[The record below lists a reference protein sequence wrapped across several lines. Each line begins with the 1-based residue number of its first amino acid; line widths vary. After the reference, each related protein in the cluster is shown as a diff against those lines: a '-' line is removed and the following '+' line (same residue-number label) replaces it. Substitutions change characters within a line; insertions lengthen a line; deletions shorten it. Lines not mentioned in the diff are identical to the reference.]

1 MNNIKCPNCGKQVE
15 ISEAIKHQI
24 QEDILAKAKTEYK
37 EELEKNRKD
46 IEEKAER
53 RIKEELELKFKDSQ
67 NELSKARQ
75 QSRELRDQL
84 LELTKQLRSLKQ
96 KDDERE
102 LEMQKKLTL
111 EREKIQEDVVKIE
124 KEKSSLE
131 IAEIK
136 KQLDD
141 TKKALEGAQ
150 RKAAQKSQ
158 QLQGEVLELEL
169 EKLLRDA
176 FPHDETQAVA
186 KGVPGADIK
195 HIVKSPKGIVC
206 GTILWE
212 SKRTKEWSDK
222 WLTKLK
228 EDLRIQKANIPVI
241 VSIVL
246 PKEAKNGF
254 GIKEGVWICS
264 HELILAVALVLR
276 KNLLD
281 VGYQKAVM
289 ANRGEKADMLYNYV
303 TSHEFQQQVERIVET
318 YKEMK
323 DQIIKERASFER
335 SWKQREA
342 QAERIIISAAN
353 IIGSMQGRVGLSMPQ
368 IKGLEL
374 FDSPT
379 GIQQNLLE
387 KRLNETPTNI

>member
-1 MNNIKCPNCGKQVE
+1 MSKIICPKCNAEIE
-15 ISEAIKHQI
+15 ISQAIRHQI
-24 QEDILAKAKTEYK
+24 QEDILAKAETKHRED
-37 EELEKNRKD
+37 LEKQKKE
-46 IEEKAER
+46 IEGKAEK
-53 RIKEELELKFKDSQ
+53 RIKEALEVKFKDSQ
-67 NELSKARQ
+67 NELQESKEQNRLL
-75 QSRELRDQL
+75 REQL
-84 LELTKQLRSLKQ
+84 LEITKQLRFLKQ
-96 KDDERE
+96 KDDERD

-124 KEKSSLE
+124 KEKSNLE

-141 TKKALEGAQ
+141 TKKALEDAQ
-150 RKAAQKSQ
+150 RKSAQKSQ
-158 QLQGEVLELEL
+158 QLQGEVLELAL
-169 EKLLRDA
+169 EKVLSDS
-176 FPHDETQAVA
+176 FPNDEISPVA
-186 KGVPGADIK
+186 KGVSGADIK
-195 HIVKSPKGIVC
+195 QIVKSPKGTVC
-206 GTILWE
+206 GIILWE

-228 EDLRIQKANIPVI
+228 EDLRVQRANIPVI
-241 VSIVL
+241 VSVVL
-246 PKEAKNGF
+246 PIEAKNGF
-254 GIKEGVWICS
+254 GIKEGVWLCS

-289 ANRGEKADMLYNYV
+289 ASRGEKADMLYNYV

-342 QAERIIISAAN
+342 QAERVIISAAN

-374 FDSPT
+374 SDSQNNQ
-379 GIQQNLLE
+379 QQNLLE
-387 KRLNETPTNI
+387 

>member
-1 MNNIKCPNCGKQVE
+1 MNKIVCPNCNNEIE
-15 ISEAIKHQI
+15 ISQAIEHKI
-24 QEDILAKAKTEYK
+24 QEEVLEKAQTKYK
-37 EELEKNRKD
+37 EELKKQKKE

-53 RIKEELELKFKDSQ
+53 RIKDELELKFKDSQ
-67 NELSKARQ
+67 NELDETKE
-75 QSRELRDQL
+75 QSRELREQL
-84 LELTKQLRSLKQ
+84 LELTKQLRFLKQ
-96 KDDERE
+96 KDEERE

-111 EREKIQEDVVKIE
+111 EREKIQEEIVKVE

-141 TKKALEGAQ
+141 TKKALEDAQ

-169 EKLLRDA
+169 EKMLSIA
-176 FPHDETQAVA
+176 FPHDDTEPVA
-186 KGVPGADIK
+186 KGISGADIK
-195 HIVKSPKGIVC
+195 HTVKSPKGTIC
-206 GTILWE
+206 GVILWE

-228 EDLRIQKANIPVI
+228 EDLRTQKANIPII
-241 VSIVL
+241 VSVIL

-254 GIKEGVWICS
+254 GIKDGVWICS
-264 HELILAVALVLR
+264 HQLVLPIATILR

-281 VGYQKAVM
+281 VGYQKAIS
-289 ANRGEKADMLYNYV
+289 ANRGEKADLLYSYA

-318 YKEMK
+318 YKEIK
-323 DQIIKERASFER
+323 DQITKERMVFEK
-335 SWKQREA
+335 SWKQRET
-342 QAERIIISAAN
+342 QAERIILSIAN
-353 IIGSMQGRVGLSMPQ
+353 IVGNMQGRVGASMPV

-374 FDSPT
+374 TDSSKST
-379 GIQQNLLE
+379 QQNLLE
-387 KRLNETPTNI
+387 GKL